1 MNTTSN
7 MVHVPT
13 NSLVVSHKEMITRK
27 ANVRIFQTG
36 KILLNGFAIA
46 QFLEGFELYVKDDT
60 RVNIPKEM
68 IVLSLKITKGIGSAL
83 QLKNAEF
90 EFDYEELKTLRTWLE
105 IRMRHCEIERDNRTV
120 WSHNPEVLKFNPDTY
135 IGQKLLLLDLRELL
149 LGEIIPEVKSTGL
162 ELEPRSCKKTQDY

>member
-13 NSLVVSHKEMITRK
+13 NSLVVSHKETVTRK

-68 IVLSLKITKGIGSAL
+68 VILSLKITKGIGAAI

-90 EFDYEELKTLRTWLE
+90 EFDYEELKILRTWLE
-105 IRMRHCEIERDNRTV
+105 IRMRHCEIERDNRV
-120 WSHNPEVLKFNPDTY
+120 AWPHDPDALKFNPDTY

-149 LGEIIPEVKSTGL
+149 LGEIITEVKSTGL
-162 ELEPRSCKKTQDY
+162 ELEPRSCKKTLDY

>member
-1 MNTTSN
+1 

-13 NSLVVSHKEMITRK
+13 DSLVVLHSEKTTRK
-27 ANVRIFQTG
+27 ANIRIFQTG
-36 KILLNGFAIA
+36 KILLNGFAIS
-46 QFLEGFELYVKDDT
+46 QFMEGFELYVKDDT

-68 IVLSLKITKGIGSAL
+68 ILLSLKISKGLAMAI

-120 WSHNPEVLKFNPDTY
+120 WAHNGAPKFNPDTY

-149 LGEIIPEVKSTGL
+149 LGEIITEIKSTGL